1 MRSEFRNLAA
11 YQRAARLARD
21 LQMVMPYW
29 PKFERWS
36 LGLQLVRASESI
48 GCNIAEGCGRWT
60 PRDRRHFLVVARGS
74 LYETEHLIAQAI
86 ELGLLPAEFADRLDP
101 IARPL
106 SGLIRELDSR

>member
-1 MRSEFRNLAA
+1 M
-11 YQRAARLARD
+11 
-21 LQMVMPYW
+21 
-29 PKFERWS
+29 
-36 LGLQLVRASESI
+36 
-48 GCNIAEGCGRWT
+48 
-60 PRDRRHFLVVARGS
+60 VARGS